1 MKKLTELEIETLVI
15 ECLQALGYGLPL
27 AVRRMV
33 VSFKKSYSAYYALRE
48 YRLTRGGRWTTNLKW
63 CFIKAMMDAFALK
76 LA

>member
-33 VSFKKSYSAYYALRE
+33 VSFKKSYSAYCALRE
-48 YRLTRGGRWTTNLKW
+48 YRLTRGGR
-63 CFIKAMMDAFALK
+63 
-76 LA
+76 